1 MSLSAEIPIS
11 RTKII
16 VPERRSDFLSRK
28 RLLALMYQ
36 LVDKKLTLISAP
48 AGYGK
53 TSALIDFAHQSDLPV
68 CWLSLDTLDKDPQR
82 FIGYFIAALSQC
94 FPSFGGQAES
104 LLTKITSFEPEQMEG
119 LVVTLV
125 NDLYEHAREHLV
137 VILDDYHLVDYVEEI
152 QHFINR
158 FVQLVDEN
166 CHLIISSRA
175 LIAIPDL
182 PLMVA
187 RQQVDGLSNQEL
199 AFQADEIQALF
210 EKNYQTSLSKSAA
223 QALEKESEGWI
234 TGLQLS
240 SMATQQGETDLPR
253 INRTTGVGLF
263 EYFGHQ
269 ILEQQ
274 PKEMRDFLLRSSL
287 MGDFDAEFCEVVLSS
302 FTPEPRDYS
311 ELIHTIFQN
320 NLFALPVG
328 TGGKWI
334 RYHHLFQDFLQTILN
349 EEEPKLVEALY
360 YRMAEVHAER
370 GQWEKAY
377 HFYLQLEDFKALGEL
392 VVKAGTPFLQNG
404 RLLTL
409 KNWLAN
415 IPERLRRSQP
425 GLLSL
430 EGLVICM
437 LGNVEKGLPL
447 LNQAVGA
454 FRTSGDTAGL
464 ARALVRRTTPH
475 QFQGN
480 HPASLI
486 DAEEALF
493 LTNEDDDSVVVN
505 LEASRSKGL
514 SLYYLGQGSDAV
526 GWLNKALAGFTQI
539 KRTSFILIVLTELGM
554 VYQSIGDFESAL
566 TSYENALSIG
576 GKTGNLVWK
585 ANLLNNLG
593 VLCHQKAE
601 YEKAIQNIEEGLEAA
616 QRSGYVRGEVA
627 LLISLGDL
635 YADLEEIEAA
645 HQSYEHAEEIIDPTI
660 DKFLYNYLKLAEARI
675 ARSQKEYGQ
684 AHRILTSAQKQ
695 ILAACRRE
703 QQINNFESK
712 SGMNRA
718 QL

>member
-94 FPSFGGQAES
+94 FSSFGVQAES
-104 LLTKITSFEPEQMEG
+104 LLTKITSFESEQMEG

-125 NDLYEHAREHLV
+125 NDLYEHAREHFV

-166 CHLIISSRA
+166 CHLIISSRV
-175 LIAIPDL
+175 LIPIPDL

-187 RQQVDGLSNQEL
+187 RQQVDGLSNLEL

-240 SMATQQGETDLPR
+240 SMATQQGETDLSR

-287 MGDFDAEFCEVVLSS
+287 MGEFDAEFCEAVLSS

-311 ELIHTIFQN
+311 ELIHTILQN

-360 YRMAEVHAER
+360 YRMAEVHAEQ

-454 FRTSGDTAGL
+454 FRTSGDTASL

-539 KRTSFILIVLTELGM
+539 NRTSFILIVLTELGM

-645 HQSYEHAEEIIDPTI
+645 HQSYEHAEEIIDPAI

-695 ILAACRRE
+695 ILEILVSAK
-703 QQINNFESK
+703 NSK
-712 SGMNRA
+712 KVSPMV
-718 QL
+718 